1 MTQTIWTIYTASND
15 SRCFHD
21 EVLITPSHT
30 APHAHTVNASI
41 DNSLIPS
48 SPAPALLHDRLR
60 ARQPPVNLRA
70 RQPPEVED
78 VMGTSSKVSPT
89 PLLLPPPSPP
99 APCRS
104 RPRLHAAAAAAAA
117 CTSPSQQQP
126 PPLPCSRAWRDRARR
141 PAVAL
146 RETAPPTSTPLTP
159 PTDSAPG
166 GLP

>member
-104 RPRLHAAAAAAAA
+104 RPRLHAAAAAAA

-126 PPLPCSRAWRDRARR
+126 PPLPRSRAWRDRARR

>member
-89 PLLLPPPSPP
+89 LYSSHLPHHPP
-99 APCRS
+99 R
-104 RPRLHAAAAAAAA
+104 AAADHV
-117 CTSPSQQQP
+117 CTPPQP
-126 PPLPCSRAWRDRARR
+126 PPPHARR
-141 PAVAL
+141 RRSSSRRRCPAVAL
-146 RETAPPTSTPLTP
+146 GETAPAAPQSRCARPRRRP
-159 PTDSAPG
+159 PRP
-166 GLP
+166 